1 MKPSEQITK
10 HIEGFDDW
18 RGKRMARFRKLIL
31 KAAPELTE
39 EWKWDTPVF
48 SHKGL
53 VCAIGA
59 FKDHVGINFF
69 QGASLQDPHGL
80 FNGGLD
86 AKASRSIKLNEGD
99 KLDEAA
105 FQKLVKAAVAYNDA
119 GKKSQSRSKKGQQK
133 A

>member
-1 MKPSEQITK
+1 
-10 HIEGFDDW
+10 
-18 RGKRMARFRKLIL
+18 MARFRKLIL